1 MRHYRVT
8 ILVDVEAD
16 YANIEDFTEEE
27 VRLFNDANKGEIQVI
42 DILESKLLDME
53 VKDEI
58 QS

>member
-42 DILESKLLDME
+42 DILESKLLNEEED
-53 VKDEI
+53 
-58 QS
+58 